1 MRSYDA
7 AYLPNGRK
15 RLGWAFHHG
24 IVDMGMNAD
33 DFSWLF
39 SRSELGR
46 LFGRGDPRVIA
57 GMSGTEIAKELLRE
71 YGIIPHEGPITE
83 PDLWIGDIYWAGWAV
98 AYYQWYTGR
107 PFDRI
112 FEKVPLSEIIGMY
125 HPFHEMDITEFVSE
139 MEMRTME
146 HPTQSRLRSL
156 RESMGWSQSELSE
169 ASDVDI
175 RSIRIFEGDPKE
187 IDEAPAKT
195 VYRLASALCCSIE
208 DLLEDPTAG

>member
-83 PDLWIGDIYWAGWAV
+83 PDL
-98 AYYQWYTGR
+98 
-107 PFDRI
+107 
-112 FEKVPLSEIIGMY
+112 
-125 HPFHEMDITEFVSE
+125 
-139 MEMRTME
+139 
-146 HPTQSRLRSL
+146 
-156 RESMGWSQSELSE
+156 
-169 ASDVDI
+169 
-175 RSIRIFEGDPKE
+175 
-187 IDEAPAKT
+187 
-195 VYRLASALCCSIE
+195 
-208 DLLEDPTAG
+208 